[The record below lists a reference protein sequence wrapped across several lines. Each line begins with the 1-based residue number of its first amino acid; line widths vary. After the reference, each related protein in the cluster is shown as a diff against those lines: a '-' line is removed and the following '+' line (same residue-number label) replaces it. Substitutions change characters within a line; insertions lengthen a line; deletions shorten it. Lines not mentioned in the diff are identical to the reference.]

1 MLCDTI
7 GHAIAAA
14 VNEMVIMGL
23 AIMML
28 FSMPPYRMVMATG
41 ALGRSSFEA
50 SVLIDAPTI

>member
-28 FSMPPYRMVMATG
+28 FSMPH
-41 ALGRSSFEA
+41 
-50 SVLIDAPTI
+50 DAVQHAAVPDGYGDRRPWPQFL